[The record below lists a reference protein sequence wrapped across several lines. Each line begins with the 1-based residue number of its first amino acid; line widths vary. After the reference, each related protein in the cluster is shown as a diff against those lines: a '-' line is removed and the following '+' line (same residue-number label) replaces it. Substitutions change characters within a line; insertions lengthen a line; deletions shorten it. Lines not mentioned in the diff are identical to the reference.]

1 MTQLFSPARR
11 IYPAI
16 FLPFLIAL
24 ILLFSRCDKES
35 QESYDFDFRF
45 ITEEYAPFNY
55 TEGGSLTGLAPE
67 LLKEIC
73 RDLGIPFEVEV
84 LPWSEGYA
92 ALQESDNVVL
102 FTTSLNAARRDQFK
116 WAGPF
121 AALEWHFYADAQ
133 ATLSIQS
140 LDDARQVGAIGVIA
154 DYTME
159 QYLVQQGFTNLV
171 YCDDNADAFQ
181 KLLQGEIDLLPSER
195 ITAEATLN
203 EMGKTPY
210 HVKEAWPIKTEM
222 LYFAFSP
229 QVPDDVVADMQDGID
244 QLKRNG
250 KLQLLSEE
258 FLHTNNF
265 PGTFQVYTE
274 DYPPL
279 TFINSYGQVSGYGSD
294 IVFEIMKRNGQFHD
308 VKLSSWSNGY
318 ELALNN
324 PNFILYTMDRTDI
337 RENLFQWV
345 GPIGTNATF
354 FYTRAGSGTEINSID
369 DAKALNAVGTV
380 SSWFSDQVLRG
391 MGFTNL
397 VSDNSPAVMT
407 LKLMEGE
414 IDAFVCSG
422 VTFPTILAEQ
432 GFEYHEVNEA
442 FTLMSSDFY
451 IAISLGTP
459 VSVVNQWQ
467 SALEAMQQDGTYE
480 AIQRKWFP

>member
-1 MTQLFSPARR
+1 MIPLYSQARR
-11 IYPAI
+11 ISLAV
-16 FLPFLIAL
+16 FLPFLVAL

-35 QESYDFDFRF
+35 QEGYDFDFRF
-45 ITEEYAPFNY
+45 ITEEYQPFNY
-55 TEGGSLTGLAPE
+55 NEDGSLTGLAPE

-73 RDLGIPFEVEV
+73 QDLGIPFEVEV
-84 LPWSEGYA
+84 LPWNEGYA
-92 ALQESDNVVL
+92 ALQQSDNVVL

-121 AALEWHFYADAQ
+121 AALEWHFFADAQ
-133 ATLSIQS
+133 STQSIQS
-140 LDDARQVGAIGVIA
+140 LDDARQAAAIGVIA

-171 YCDDNADAFQ
+171 YCNDNADAFQ
-181 KLLQGEIDLLPSER
+181 KLLQGEIDLFPSER
-195 ITAEATLN
+195 IAAGATLN
-203 EMGKTPY
+203 DLGKTLY
-210 HVKEAWPIKTEM
+210 HVREAWPIQTEM
-222 LYFAFSP
+222 LYFAFNP
-229 QVPDDVVADMQDGID
+229 QVPDDVVADIQDGID
-244 QLKRNG
+244 RMKRNG
-250 KLQLLSEE
+250 TLQSLSEE
-258 FLHTNNF
+258 FLNTSNF

-294 IVFEIMKRNGQFHD
+294 VVFEIMKRNGLYHD
-308 VKLSSWSNGY
+308 VKLSTWRNGY

-324 PNFILYTMDRTDI
+324 PNFILYTMDRTEI

-354 FYTRAGSGTEINSID
+354 FYTRADSGTEIHSIE
-369 DAKALNAVGTV
+369 DAMALNAVGTV
-380 SSWFSDQVLRG
+380 SSWYSDQVLRE

-397 VSDNSPAVMT
+397 VSDNNPAAMT
-407 LKLMEGE
+407 LKLMEGK

-451 IAISLGTP
+451 IAISRGTP
-459 VSVVNQWQ
+459 VSVVDQWQ
-467 SALEAMQQDGTYE
+467 DALEAMKQDGTYE